1 MSSVIAWAGVL
12 LATAVGATE
21 VDVTASGSASTAY
34 DTSVVGIDGG
44 ARVWVHDAW
53 AIHGAAGLD
62 FPQHALWLYTDDT
75 SRFLT
80 TGRLG
85 TVWAPE
91 GGRFNDPKLQFEVIA
106 EAQVDVPVG
115 PAGAIGVG
123 LGGTRDKAATVTTH
137 GLLRCNVGL
146 VEGISPCGLEVRL
159 TTSVRPR
166 DPELHATMDDTAA
179 TLQRLDQTVA
189 GLRGDF
195 DAMQEKTCCSIDA
208 EITSDDPSLDRAYIV
223 ISSAHSDPMQRRITR
238 KEGASIPVTE
248 GTYTVTVTRPGFKK
262 MEELVRVRPGADS
275 RASVAIALARDPR
288 AAAGQE
294 ACLYPLL
301 TIFDVNS
308 AVPRTDGAEQ
318 IGLIASCLQS
328 HPELAL
334 VEVRGFASPEG
345 SPQWNQV
352 LSQRRAEAIVE
363 KIVMLGIAPDRLVAR
378 GYGASESMS
387 RGQTEYDYRWNR
399 RVDFRVLKRDE

>member
-1 MSSVIAWAGVL
+1 MSAFIAWAGVVWV
-12 LATAVGATE
+12 TAVGATD
-21 VDVTASGSASTAY
+21 VDLTASASASTAY
-34 DTSVVGIDGG
+34 ETSVVGLDGG
-44 ARVWVHDAW
+44 ARVWMNEEW
-53 AIHGAAGLD
+53 AIQGAAGLD
-62 FPQHALWLYTDDT
+62 FPQYALWLYTDDT

-80 TGRLG
+80 AARLG
-85 TVWAPE
+85 AVWAPE
-91 GGRFNDPKLQFEVIA
+91 GGRFSDPKLQFEAIA

-115 PAGAIGVG
+115 PAAAIGVG
-123 LGGTRDKAATVTTH
+123 LGGTRDRAATVTTH
-137 GLLRCNVGL
+137 ALLRCNVGL
-146 VEGISPCGLEVRL
+146 VEDISPCGLEVRL
-159 TTSVRPR
+159 TTSLRPR

-179 TLQRLDQTVA
+179 TLERLDQTMA

-208 EITSDDPSLDRAYIV
+208 EITGDDPSLDRAYVV
-223 ISSAHSDPMQRRITR
+223 ISSAHADPTQRRVTR

-248 GTYTVTVTRPGFKK
+248 GTYTVTVTRPGFTK
-262 MEELVRVRPGADS
+262 MEQTVQVRPGADS
-275 RASVAIALARDPR
+275 RANVAISLARDPR
-288 AAAGQE
+288 AAEGQE

-308 AVPRTDGAEQ
+308 AIPRTDGAEQ

-352 LSQRRAEAIVE
+352 LSQRRADAIVE
-363 KIVMLGIAPDRLVAR
+363 KLVMLGIPPNRLVAR
-378 GYGASESMS
+378 GYGASDSMS
-387 RGQTEYDYRWNR
+387 KGRTEYDYRWNR
-399 RVDFRVLKRDE
+399 RVDFQVLKRDE